1 MSADR
6 LGSVFALVED
16 VRFAFQPLINVT
28 TGGVMAV
35 EALARPSGLHVQ
47 ELFREAARQRRL
59 PEVDVELA
67 AAAVQASGEHEPRL
81 PLHLN
86 VFGGTVAHSLPDLD
100 VLREALHEVGRREHQ
115 VTLEISP
122 PLSRLP
128 ADELVDGVQK
138 LRDRGFQI
146 ALDGVGDGDLPLTL
160 LGDLAPD
167 ALKLDRG
174 LVRGLADDP
183 RRTALLEAL
192 RHIAESTG
200 SSLVAEGVE
209 SDRELTALRRNGV
222 RLVQG
227 DLLAP
232 PAHRAPTTLTV
243 PGVAAEVTDPRG
255 QLVTTPAT
263 GPRVTEFLAPA
274 TMLSADATADHA
286 REVLADHPDVSS
298 IVLVDD
304 ENRPQWTID
313 RNRFLVAVTGPYGH
327 ALHATR
333 PAARLADEPRVV
345 TTATTAFE
353 ALELVTGS
361 DQYRTYD
368 DAIVVDD
375 AHHCLGMVRASDL
388 IRGVAELKVEQAA
401 TLNPL
406 TRLPGSDAVERD
418 VARRIGADEVFA
430 VSWLDIDSFKR
441 VNDLAGFSAGDEL
454 IRSVGRSLTD
464 AAASLGSLCVG
475 HVGGDDFLLVAGL
488 DDLPTV
494 AEMVL
499 DPPRRAD
506 GVEATLSLATVVCT
520 PSVVSGYDEVSRS
533 LAPLKKLAK
542 ELTGSS
548 WVLSR
553 PDLEDPEI
561 LRGERIEAP
570 EIPTQHEDQGQE
582 STADE
587 DSTSPAEL

>member
-16 VRFAFQPLINVT
+16 VRFAYQPLINVT

-35 EALARPSGLHVQ
+35 EALARPSGMSVHQ
-47 ELFREAARQRRL
+47 LFSEAARQRRL

-67 AAAVQASGEHEPRL
+67 IAAVQATASQEPRL

-86 VFGGTVAHSLPDLD
+86 LFGGTVAYSLPDLGA
-100 VLREALHEVGRREHQ
+100 LREAVHEVGRREHEI
-115 VTLEISP
+115 TLEISP

-128 ADELVDGVQK
+128 AEKLVSGVEE
-138 LRDRGFQI
+138 LRDQGFQI
-146 ALDGVGDGDLPLTL
+146 ALDGVGDGDVPMTL

-167 ALKLDRG
+167 AFKIDRG
-174 LVRGLADDP
+174 VVRGLADD
-183 RRTALLEAL
+183 RKRTALLEAL
-192 RHIAESTG
+192 RHVAEASG
-200 SSLVAEGVE
+200 SSLIAEGVE
-209 SDRELTALRRNGV
+209 SERELHALRRNGV

-227 DLLAP
+227 DLLSP
-232 PAHRAPTTLTV
+232 PAFRAPANLTV
-243 PGVAAEVTDPRG
+243 PGVATEVTDPRG
-255 QLVTTPAT
+255 QVVTTSAT

-274 TMLSADATADHA
+274 TMLSADATADHV

-298 IVLVDD
+298 VVLVDD

-333 PAARLADEPRVV
+333 PAARLADEPRLV

-375 AHHCLGMVRASDL
+375 AEHCLGMVRASDL

-418 VARRIGADEVFA
+418 VARRIADDEVFA
-430 VSWLDIDSFKR
+430 VSWLDIDNFKG
-441 VNDLAGFSAGDEL
+441 VNDRAGFSAGDEL

-475 HVGGDDFLLVAGL
+475 HVGGDDFLLVADL
-488 DDLPTV
+488 DDLPAV
-494 AEMVL
+494 AETVL
-499 DPPRRAD
+499 DPPRR
-506 GVEATLSLATVVCT
+506 VEDVAATLSLATVVCT

-533 LAPLKKLAK
+533 LAPLKKVAK

-553 PDLEDPEI
+553 PDLENPEI
-561 LRGERIEAP
+561 LRGRRVEAP
-570 EIPTQHEDQGQE
+570 GIPAQSEE
-582 STADE
+582 AE
-587 DSTSPAEL
+587 ATSPAEI